1 MLDIFLE
8 KLKKVLNNRTVPLL
22 AIFLVA
28 FFILIQRSF
37 KMQIASRGAENYEN
51 EETKNTQER
60 DIASTRGNFYD
71 RNGVKLSE
79 NVLSYSVVMSNT
91 ALVTRNEDMTD
102 GKPSV
107 EQRKEHIVQKAIY
120 QFTYCDQPQWKQVI
134 FAVKNFCR
142 ISVEIPDDHVQNRED
157 PKIIPDTKIHQKP
170 GKKACQYTRV
180 LPLKKG
186 CRNNEDQQ
194 NIRYHVRHLKM
205 GNPAAGYLHHFC
217 RSPALQIF
225 PGHSPAAFAF

>member
-1 MLDIFLE
+1 ME
-8 KLKKVLNNRTVPLL
+8 KFVEQDCGKSGVNNPRQDYP
-22 AIFLVA
+22 
-28 FFILIQRSF
+28 
-37 KMQIASRGAENYEN
+37 AE
-51 EETKNTQER
+51 K
-60 DIASTRGNFYD
+60 IS
-71 RNGVKLSE
+71 
-79 NVLSYSVVMSNT
+79 
-91 ALVTRNEDMTD
+91 D

-194 NIRYHVRHLKM
+194 NIRYHVRHLKIWEYRVLQKITEYDFQK
-205 GNPAAGYLHHFC
+205 NNNTTKHYVTSIRIHF
-217 RSPALQIF
+217 PFFLLIA
-225 PGHSPAAFAF
+225 